1 METKKTVSD
10 AGTMAKGIISNKL
23 NYTSPPLVNLF
34 NSRQYVKY
42 PAQSQSYTANS
53 TVIVNLSN
61 SEVFVNA
68 KNSYLKFKL
77 AVAGANAVAE
87 TWSSVAGIINRTR
100 YIHASGVELC
110 HHRNCNGYASVH
122 NKIHQ
127 SAEWQ
132 NCQGKLQGYQT
143 LYADGAA
150 ATEIAIPLEQICSVF
165 RPMDDTLLP
174 PFLLSGSRIEIN
186 LEAAAKAFLWSAAGG
201 SYTITD
207 VEVVLDSYVL
217 SDAAFSM
224 LESMSKAGK
233 VEYSVMDY
241 EVIEGSTGGTNKL
254 NIQLNKSI
262 GRAFETVT
270 VVQKTVTA
278 LANGA
283 VNLDDATQNYFKPA
297 TFDKIQSYQH
307 RLNSLY
313 MPALPAEGVEK
324 YLNMLQLHHGK
335 DTTHYTNF
343 YTYADFTGAEIVN
356 VPGNPPVP
364 TFFQNHGELIV
375 QSLMR
380 NDFVGVTSGLPINS
394 SSSLRLAVDLAE
406 ATNFKAAMYT
416 SYMKIIKPYLYD
428 KVAISV

>member
-1 METKKTVSD
+1 
-10 AGTMAKGIISNKL
+10 
-23 NYTSPPLVNLF
+23 
-34 NSRQYVKY
+34 
-42 PAQSQSYTANS
+42 
-53 TVIVNLSN
+53 
-61 SEVFVNA
+61 
-68 KNSYLKFKL
+68 
-77 AVAGANAVAE
+77 
-87 TWSSVAGIINRTR
+87 
-100 YIHASGVELC
+100 
-110 HHRNCNGYASVH
+110 
-122 NKIHQ
+122 
-127 SAEWQ
+127 
-132 NCQGKLQGYQT
+132 
-143 LYADGAA
+143 
-150 ATEIAIPLEQICSVF
+150 
-165 RPMDDTLLP
+165 
-174 PFLLSGSRIEIN
+174 
-186 LEAAAKAFLWSAAGG
+186 
-201 SYTITD
+201 
-207 VEVVLDSYVL
+207 
-217 SDAAFSM
+217 M

-278 LANGA
+278 LGGGNQP
-283 VNLDDATQNYFKPA
+283 VNLDDATENYFKPT

-335 DTTHYTNF
+335 DSTHYTNF
-343 YTYADFTGAEIVN
+343 YTYADFTGDELKANAIV
-356 VPGNPPVP
+356 P
-364 TFFQNHGELIV
+364 NHGELIV

-394 SSSLRLAVDLAE
+394 SSSLRLAVDLTE

-428 KVAISV
+428 KVSISV